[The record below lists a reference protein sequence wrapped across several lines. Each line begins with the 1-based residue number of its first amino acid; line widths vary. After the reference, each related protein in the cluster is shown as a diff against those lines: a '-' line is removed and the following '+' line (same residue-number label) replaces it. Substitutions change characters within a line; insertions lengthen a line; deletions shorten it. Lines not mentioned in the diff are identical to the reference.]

1 MLGVVASSSTTGRTP
16 TARRPTLQ
24 TVARDAHVSVS
35 TVSKVLNGRTGVS
48 PAKRKTVEE
57 YLELHGYQPRSAP
70 QASRV
75 IEVAFF
81 ELGTEWILEVLQGV
95 DNVARELGCSI
106 MLTPSKDLHNADRA
120 WIEEL
125 IQRRPLGVI
134 LLFSSLSAADKRQL
148 RNRSIPFVVV
158 DPAGEPEA
166 DVSYVGSRNWAG
178 GLAAGQHLLSLGHR
192 DIAMIAGPED
202 QLCSQARLSGFRSAF
217 EMAGVPFRQDLV
229 RWGHFH
235 AEDGTALAHE
245 LLDLEAPPTAI
256 FAGADLQA
264 LGVYEAAR
272 GRGLS
277 IPKDLSVVGY
287 DDLPIS
293 RLTWPPLTTV
303 RQPIRAMAETAAR
316 LVTNPRTTDV
326 QRIDLATEL
335 VVRESTGAPARQPAS
350 ARAR

>member
-1 MLGVVASSSTTGRTP
+1 MLRGVTRQSTTGDTP
-16 TARRPTLQ
+16 PARRPTLR
-24 TVARDAHVSVS
+24 TVARDARVSVS
-35 TVSKVLNGRTGVS
+35 TVSKVLNGRAGVS
-48 PAKRKTVEE
+48 QAKRKTVEE
-57 YLELHGYQPRSAP
+57 YLERHGYQPRTAP
-70 QASRV
+70 EASRV

-95 DNVARELGCSI
+95 DKVARELGCRI
-106 MLTPSKDLHNADRA
+106 MLTPSKDLHDVDRA

-125 IQRRPLGVI
+125 IERPPMGVI

-178 GLAAGQHLLSLGHR
+178 GLAAGQHLLSLGHS

-202 QLCSQARLSGFRSAF
+202 QMCSRARMSGFRSAF
-217 EMAGVPFRQDLV
+217 EMAGVPFREDLV

-235 AEDGTALAHE
+235 SEDGTALARE
-245 LLDLEAPPTAI
+245 LLDLDEPPTAI

-264 LGVYEAAR
+264 VGVYEAAR
-272 GRGLS
+272 ERGLD

-287 DDLPIS
+287 DDLPVS
-293 RLTWPPLTTV
+293 RLMWPPLTTI

-316 LVTNPRTTDV
+316 LVTNLLPTEV
-326 QRIDLATEL
+326 QHIDLATKL
-335 VVRESTGAPARQPAS
+335 VVRESTGVPARRRAVAK
-350 ARAR
+350 AR